1 MLSLRNFILHNLKS
15 SFAISQ
21 YKIPLLIFS
30 FLHSFMIFLKIMHQ
44 MLRFGCILEI
54 IRVVD
59 MLHAHSIFKRF
70 LYIPFLRLFN
80 NSGVIWVYFNLVH
93 VNSMAQP
100 FLTGHD
106 LRALASWR
114 TSNIIFHCILTCC
127 FSVKHIISHFLN

>member
-1 MLSLRNFILHNLKS
+1 
-15 SFAISQ
+15 
-21 YKIPLLIFS
+21 
-30 FLHSFMIFLKIMHQ
+30 MIFLKIMHQ

-93 VNSMAQP
+93 VNSMASLSSQVMI
-100 FLTGHD
+100 FEIG
-106 LRALASWR
+106 RA
-114 TSNIIFHCILTCC
+114 H
-127 FSVKHIISHFLN
+127 V